1 MLKPELLRV
10 LASSGAS
17 VAISVLAD
25 THNGSQ
31 SRPPVEST
39 AASAEKACEPE
50 MPLSPLIGTRSISTP
65 FTREKLDIITRYP
78 LVQTFINSRRRVY
91 LLSQ

>member
-39 AASAEKACEPE
+39 VAKGEKACEPQ
-50 MPLSPLIGTRSISTP
+50 MPLSPLIGARPSLSYCPIK
-65 FTREKLDIITRYP
+65 REPYP
-78 LVQTFINSRRRVY
+78 N
-91 LLSQ
+91 